1 MLAIKGNRVY
11 TVSEQEKQAYL
22 NRGFDI
28 ADDNGEIIEHGK
40 GKTVSYDEY
49 AKIKAE
55 LEKLKAK
62 KSPKGEDKG
71 EEK

>member
-1 MLAIKGNRVY
+1 MKAIKGNRVY

-28 ADDNGEIIEHGK
+28 ADDNGKIIAHGK

-49 AKIKAE
+49 AKVKAE
-55 LEKLKAK
+55 LESLRAK
-62 KSPKGEDKG
+62 KPPKG